1 MSDFND
7 ESSGMQNPI
16 FKIMGSSSTNT
27 NSSLDINPINNQIR
41 MNNSNNSMNFSMM
54 NNNSIT
60 EQEIQRH
67 KNKLNNL
74 INKLINSNDVDEE
87 ISTDNEIKNEAEFL
101 LSLLN
106 IKKTEINQNN
116 NNKYNNNFFNQNNMN
131 FNMNSNMNNNMNN
144 SMNNIMNNNLNNSM
158 NNMMDNNMNNM
169 MNNNMNNMNNSM
181 NIEQMQLQM
190 MIAQQMLF
198 EQQMMAQQIMQQQQI
213 AQAQQTAMQNILND
227 TSFTVNFTV
236 SKPNGQ
242 GNDIIKV
249 ECYPYEKVFFIIDK
263 YRNISGDYD
272 PYKKFIY
279 NATNLSP
286 NLTVNEVGLSNN
298 ANILVVSNNLLQG

>member
-1 MSDFND
+1 
-7 ESSGMQNPI
+7 
-16 FKIMGSSSTNT
+16 
-27 NSSLDINPINNQIR
+27 
-41 MNNSNNSMNFSMM
+41 
-54 NNNSIT
+54 
-60 EQEIQRH
+60 
-67 KNKLNNL
+67 
-74 INKLINSNDVDEE
+74 
-87 ISTDNEIKNEAEFL
+87 
-101 LSLLN
+101 
-106 IKKTEINQNN
+106 
-116 NNKYNNNFFNQNNMN
+116 
-131 FNMNSNMNNNMNN
+131 
-144 SMNNIMNNNLNNSM
+144 
-158 NNMMDNNMNNM
+158 
-169 MNNNMNNMNNSM
+169 
-181 NIEQMQLQM
+181 
-190 MIAQQMLF
+190 
-198 EQQMMAQQIMQQQQI
+198 MQQQV

-286 NLTVNEVGLSNN
+286 NLTVNEAGLSNN